1 MDSGAA
7 VETDRR
13 RLAASNIKAIVAATI
28 GNLLEIYDFIA
39 YGIFAV
45 PISKAF
51 FPVDNEFVS
60 LLLTFVTFGMGF
72 LARPIGALV
81 IGAFADRSGRKA
93 ALSLTIL
100 MMAGGTAVIAFCP
113 TYAQIGLAAPL
124 LVVAGR
130 LLQGFSA
137 GGEVGGAVATLL
149 ENAPA
154 GQRGFYGALQQMS
167 QGCGVLV
174 AGVVGVILTTLF
186 TQAEIIGGAW
196 RLAFVV
202 GLLIGPVGFY
212 IRLKIDETP
221 EFRAIEKTARDHAIL
236 PQILSHWLPI
246 LLGVG
251 IMVLWTV
258 ATYVSN
264 YFTTYAVRE
273 VHLSLQQ
280 SYVGQISYGITMLI
294 GCPLAGRLSDALGR
308 SACLL
313 IGGVGI
319 ACVAYPT
326 FWFLV
331 NHPSVYAL
339 CAAQVIIAIFLA
351 IYAST
356 ASVVL
361 GELFPTA
368 VRATGVS
375 LSYSFGV
382 TIFGGFTP
390 VIVTALLG
398 YTGDK
403 LSIAYYLIGAAVIS
417 ILPAVLGCRR
427 LVIGVPVLESA
438 GVGRP

>member
-1 MDSGAA
+1 MDLVAE
-7 VETDRR
+7 VDTHRR
-13 RLAASNIKAIVAATI
+13 SLTASSIKAIVAATI

-51 FPVDNEFVS
+51 FPADNDFVA

-72 LARPIGALV
+72 LARPIGAFV
-81 IGAFADRSGRKA
+81 IGAFADRRGRKA

-100 MMAGGTAVIAFCP
+100 MMAAGTAVIAFCP
-113 TYAQIGLAAPL
+113 TFARIGLAAPV
-124 LVVAGR
+124 LVVVGR

-149 ENAPA
+149 ENAPP

-167 QGCGVLV
+167 QGCGVLLAGIV
-174 AGVVGVILTTLF
+174 GVVLTGAF
-186 TQAEIIGGAW
+186 TQAEIIASAW

-202 GLLIGPVGFY
+202 GLLIAPVGFY

-221 EFRAIEKTARDHAIL
+221 EFRAIETAVRNRAVA
-236 PQILSHWLPI
+236 PAILSHWLPI

-280 SYVGQISYGITMLI
+280 SYVGQISYGIAMLV

-308 SACLL
+308 AACLV

-331 NHPSVYAL
+331 NHPTVHAL
-339 CAAQVIIAIFLA
+339 CVAQVIIAIFLA
-351 IYAST
+351 LYAST

-361 GELFPTA
+361 GELFPTDI
-368 VRATGVS
+368 RATGVS

-390 VIVTALLG
+390 AVVTALLG
-398 YTGDK
+398 YTGNK
-403 LSIAYYLIGAAVIS
+403 LSIAYYLMAAAVIS
-417 ILPAVLGCRR
+417 VLPALMGCRR
-427 LVIGVPVLESA
+427 LVAGFAVPEKA
-438 GVGRP
+438 EVGRP